1 MIPLYLLS
9 IYNLWIL
16 YIYIFFHSFE
26 THLLYIMS
34 KKISLTLFQK
44 IIFITALGIGL
55 WLFLDI
61 LRQRTD
67 FLKRFSLEG
76 FENSGI
82 GNTDSTD
89 QIRKHKIKASA
100 NSALDIDETIVLGSD
115 SDERG
120 LFKVISRGVRFFD
133 FEIYSIEDSEGA
145 NRPEIGYST
154 SSDFSSLQTNTVP
167 VADAL
172 DKIMECAF
180 TSPAPNPSD
189 PVFIQFR
196 MKSAKKEIYDL
207 LADELVRCCGSRLIR
222 DISGGE
228 TELTDGAITL
238 QDISGGTELS
248 KIKNKIIVIVCT
260 TNANKNSSNPSIK
273 TIKIDKIF
281 TDQTNVTKLYKCG
294 EKMVFHKH
302 IEEEEQIFSNP
313 YNISDLD
320 LSINMPGVDSNFK
333 TGNIQYEEFKN
344 DSSNNIVPYKF
355 YSADESLIEYEE
367 YFRNN
372 GTAFVVK
379 S

>member
-1 MIPLYLLS
+1 M
-9 IYNLWIL
+9 
-16 YIYIFFHSFE
+16 
-26 THLLYIMS
+26 T

-82 GNTDSTD
+82 GNTDSTNE
-89 QIRKHKIKASA
+89 IRNHKIKASA

-115 SDERG
+115 SDDRG

-133 FEIYSIEDSEGA
+133 FEIYSIEDSEGT

-222 DISGGE
+222 DISGE
-228 TELTDGAITL
+228 HTELTDV
-238 QDISGGTELS
+238 SGGTELS
-248 KIKNKIIVIVCT
+248 KIKNKIVVIVCT
-260 TNANKNSSNPSIK
+260 TNANKKSSNPSIK

-281 TDQTNVTKLYKCG
+281 TDSDQKNVTKLYKSG

-302 IEEEEQIFSNP
+302 IDEYQNIFSKS
-313 YNISDLD
+313 YNIPDLD

-333 TGNIQYEEFKN
+333 IGNIQYEEFEN
-344 DSSNNIVPYKF
+344 DLSNNIVPYKF
-355 YSADESLIEYEE
+355 YSPDESLIEYEE
-367 YFRNN
+367 HFRNN

>member
-82 GNTDSTD
+82 GNTDSTNE
-89 QIRKHKIKASA
+89 IRKHKIKASA

-133 FEIYSIEDSEGA
+133 FEIYSIENSEGT

-180 TSPAPNPSD
+180 TSPTPNPSD

-228 TELTDGAITL
+228 PELTNLTCDPK
-238 QDISGGTELS
+238 LS
-248 KIKNKIIVIVCT
+248 KIKNKIVVIVCT
-260 TNANKNSSNPSIK
+260 TNANEKSSNHSIK

-281 TDQTNVTKLYKCG
+281 TDQKNVTKLYKCS
-294 EKMVFHKH
+294 EKMVFHTH
-302 IEEEEQIFSNP
+302 INVDQNIFSNS
-313 YNISDLD
+313 YNIPGLD

-333 TGNIQYEEFKN
+333 IGNIQYEEFEN
-344 DSSNNIVPYKF
+344 DLSNNIVPYKF
-355 YSADESLIEYEE
+355 YSPDESLIEYEE

-379 S
+379 QEN

>member
-1 MIPLYLLS
+1 
-9 IYNLWIL
+9 
-16 YIYIFFHSFE
+16 
-26 THLLYIMS
+26 MS

-89 QIRKHKIKASA
+89 QIRNHKIKASA

-133 FEIYSIEDSEGA
+133 FEIYSIEDSEGT

-172 DKIMECAF
+172 DKIMEYAF

-228 TELTDGAITL
+228 TELTNLT
-238 QDISGGTELS
+238 GGTQLS
-248 KIKNKIIVIVCT
+248 QIKNKIVVIVCT
-260 TNANKNSSNPSIK
+260 TNANKKSSNPSIK

-281 TDQTNVTKLYKCG
+281 TDPDQTNVTKLYKNN

-302 IEEEEQIFSNP
+302 INVDQNIFSNS

-333 TGNIQYEEFKN
+333 IGNIQYEEFEN

-355 YSADESLIEYEE
+355 YSPDESLIEYEE

>member
-1 MIPLYLLS
+1 M
-9 IYNLWIL
+9 
-16 YIYIFFHSFE
+16 
-26 THLLYIMS
+26 T

-89 QIRKHKIKASA
+89 QIRNHKIKASA

-133 FEIYSIEDSEGA
+133 FEIYSIEDSEGT

-228 TELTDGAITL
+228 TELTNLT
-238 QDISGGTELS
+238 GGTGLRN
-248 KIKNKIIVIVCT
+248 IQNKIVVIVCT

-281 TDQTNVTKLYKCG
+281 TDSEPKNVTKLYKSS

-302 IEEEEQIFSNP
+302 IDEYPNIFSNSYKIP
-313 YNISDLD
+313 DLD

-333 TGNIQYEEFKN
+333 IGNIQIEEFEK
-344 DSSNNIVPYKF
+344 DSSNNIIPYKF
-355 YSADESLIEYEE
+355 YSPDESLIEYEE

>member
-1 MIPLYLLS
+1 M
-9 IYNLWIL
+9 
-16 YIYIFFHSFE
+16 
-26 THLLYIMS
+26 T

-55 WLFLDI
+55 WLFLDV

-82 GNTDSTD
+82 GNTDSTKE
-89 QIRKHKIKASA
+89 ISNHKIKASA

-115 SDERG
+115 SDNRG

-133 FEIYSIEDSEGA
+133 FEIYSIEDSEGT

-207 LADELVRCCGSRLIR
+207 LADELVRCCDSRLVR
-222 DISGGE
+222 DISGK
-228 TELTDGAITL
+228 TELTNLTYDP
-238 QDISGGTELS
+238 SLS
-248 KIKNKIIVIVCT
+248 KIKNKIVVIVCT

-273 TIKIDKIF
+273 NIKMDFLLIF
-281 TDQTNVTKLYKCG
+281 K
-294 EKMVFHKH
+294 
-302 IEEEEQIFSNP
+302 
-313 YNISDLD
+313 
-320 LSINMPGVDSNFK
+320 
-333 TGNIQYEEFKN
+333 
-344 DSSNNIVPYKF
+344 
-355 YSADESLIEYEE
+355 
-367 YFRNN
+367 
-372 GTAFVVK
+372 
-379 S
+379 

>member
-1 MIPLYLLS
+1 
-9 IYNLWIL
+9 
-16 YIYIFFHSFE
+16 
-26 THLLYIMS
+26 MS

-82 GNTDSTD
+82 GNTDSTNE
-89 QIRKHKIKASA
+89 IRKHKIKASA
-100 NSALDIDETIVLGSD
+100 NSALDSDETIVLGSD

-207 LADELVRCCGSRLIR
+207 LADELVRCCGSRLVR

-228 TELTDGAITL
+228 PELTNLTCD
-238 QDISGGTELS
+238 SRLS

-260 TNANKNSSNPSIK
+260 TNANQKSSNPSIK

-281 TDQTNVTKLYKCG
+281 TENVTKLYKCG
-294 EKMVFHKH
+294 EQMVFHKH
-302 IEEEEQIFSNP
+302 IDEDQNIFSKS
-313 YNISDLD
+313 YNIPELD

-333 TGNIQYEEFKN
+333 IGNIQIEEFDN
-344 DSSNNIVPYKF
+344 DLSNNIVPYKF
-355 YSADESLIEYEE
+355 YSQDESLIEYEE
-367 YFRNN
+367 HFRNN

-379 S
+379 

>member
-44 IIFITALGIGL
+44 IIFITAFGIGL

-89 QIRKHKIKASA
+89 QIRNHKIKASA
-100 NSALDIDETIVLGSD
+100 NSALDSDQTIVLGSD

-133 FEIYSIEDSEGA
+133 FEIYSIEDSEGT

-207 LADELVRCCGSRLIR
+207 LADELVRCRGSRLVR

-228 TELTDGAITL
+228 TERSELIGDPK
-238 QDISGGTELS
+238 LS
-248 KIKNKIIVIVCT
+248 KIKNKIVVIVCT

-273 TIKIDKIF
+273 TIKIDYMF
-281 TDQTNVTKLYKCG
+281 DSNQTSDQKNVTKLYKNG
-294 EKMVFHKH
+294 EEMVFHKH
-302 IEEEEQIFSNP
+302 INEYQNIFSNP
-313 YNISDLD
+313 YNIPYLD

-333 TGNIQYEEFKN
+333 IGNIQYEEFEK

-355 YSADESLIEYEE
+355 YSPDEYLIEYEE

-379 S
+379 P

>member
-1 MIPLYLLS
+1 M
-9 IYNLWIL
+9 
-16 YIYIFFHSFE
+16 
-26 THLLYIMS
+26 
-34 KKISLTLFQK
+34 
-44 IIFITALGIGL
+44 GIGL

-82 GNTDSTD
+82 GNTDSTNE
-89 QIRKHKIKASA
+89 IRKHKIKASA

-196 MKSAKKEIYDL
+196 MKSAKIEIYDL

-222 DISGGE
+222 YISDGD
-228 TELTDGAITL
+228 TELT
-238 QDISGGTELS
+238 DISGGTELS

-260 TNANKNSSNPSIK
+260 TNANKKSSNPSIK

-281 TDQTNVTKLYKCG
+281 TDPTNVTKLYKDN
-294 EKMVFHKH
+294 EKMVVHTH
-302 IEEEEQIFSNP
+302 IEKEEQIFSNP
-313 YNISDLD
+313 YNIPILD

-333 TGNIQYEEFKN
+333 IGNIQYEEFNN
-344 DSSNNIVPYKF
+344 DSSNNIIPYKF
-355 YSADESLIEYEE
+355 YSPDESLIEYEE
-367 YFRNN
+367 HFRNN

>member
-1 MIPLYLLS
+1 
-9 IYNLWIL
+9 
-16 YIYIFFHSFE
+16 
-26 THLLYIMS
+26 MS

-82 GNTDSTD
+82 GNTDSTNE
-89 QIRKHKIKASA
+89 IRKHKIKASA

-228 TELTDGAITL
+228 TER
-238 QDISGGTELS
+238 SELINEP
-248 KIKNKIIVIVCT
+248 KLDNIKNKIIVIVCT

-281 TDQTNVTKLYKCG
+281 TDSHQKNVTKLYKNC
-294 EKMVFHKH
+294 EKMVFHTH
-302 IEEEEQIFSNP
+302 INEDQNIFSKS
-313 YNISDLD
+313 YNIPILD

-333 TGNIQYEEFKN
+333 IGNIQYEEFNN
-344 DSSNNIVPYKF
+344 DSSNNIIPYKF
-355 YSADESLIEYEE
+355 YSPDESLIEYEE

-379 S
+379 P

>member
-44 IIFITALGIGL
+44 IIFITAFGIGL

-82 GNTDSTD
+82 GNTDSTNE
-89 QIRKHKIKASA
+89 IRKHKIKASA

-196 MKSAKKEIYDL
+196 MKSAKIEIYDL

-222 DISGGE
+222 YISDGD
-228 TELTDGAITL
+228 TELT
-238 QDISGGTELS
+238 DISGGTELS

-260 TNANKNSSNPSIK
+260 TNANKKSSNPSIK

-281 TDQTNVTKLYKCG
+281 TDPTNVTKLYKDN
-294 EKMVFHKH
+294 EKMVVHTH
-302 IEEEEQIFSNP
+302 IEKEEQIFSNP
-313 YNISDLD
+313 YNIPILD

-333 TGNIQYEEFKN
+333 IGNIQYEEFNN
-344 DSSNNIVPYKF
+344 DSSNNIIPYKF
-355 YSADESLIEYEE
+355 YSPDESLIEYEE
-367 YFRNN
+367 HFRNN

>member
-1 MIPLYLLS
+1 
-9 IYNLWIL
+9 
-16 YIYIFFHSFE
+16 
-26 THLLYIMS
+26 MS

-44 IIFITALGIGL
+44 IIFITAFGIGL

-100 NSALDIDETIVLGSD
+100 NSALDSDETIVLGSD

-222 DISGGE
+222 DISGGD
-228 TELTDGAITL
+228 TDGAITL
-238 QDISGGTELS
+238 TDVSGGTDLS

-260 TNANKNSSNPSIK
+260 TNANKKSSNPSIK

-281 TDQTNVTKLYKCG
+281 TENVTKLYKCG

-302 IEEEEQIFSNP
+302 IEKEEQIFSNP
-313 YNISDLD
+313 YNIPKLD

-333 TGNIQYEEFKN
+333 IGNIQYEEFKN

-355 YSADESLIEYEE
+355 YSPDESLIEYEE

-372 GTAFVVK
+372 GTAFVK

>member
-1 MIPLYLLS
+1 M
-9 IYNLWIL
+9 
-16 YIYIFFHSFE
+16 
-26 THLLYIMS
+26 T

-44 IIFITALGIGL
+44 IIFITAFGIGL

-82 GNTDSTD
+82 GNTDSTNE
-89 QIRKHKIKASA
+89 IRKHNIKASA

-115 SDERG
+115 SDNRG

-133 FEIYSIEDSEGA
+133 FEIYSIEDSEGT

-228 TELTDGAITL
+228 TELTNLT
-238 QDISGGTELS
+238 GGTGLRN
-248 KIKNKIIVIVCT
+248 IQNKIIVIVCT
-260 TNANKNSSNPSIK
+260 TNANKKSSNPSIK
-273 TIKIDKIF
+273 TIKIKQIF
-281 TDQTNVTKLYKCG
+281 TDSDPKNVTKLYKND

-302 IEEEEQIFSNP
+302 IEEQNIFSKS
-313 YNISDLD
+313 YNIPELD
-320 LSINMPGVDSNFK
+320 LSINMPGVDSDFK
-333 TGNIQYEEFKN
+333 IGNIQYEEFEN
-344 DSSNNIVPYKF
+344 DLSINIVPYKF
-355 YSADESLIEYEE
+355 YSPDESLIEYEE

-379 S
+379 